1 MSSQCTGS
9 AAWHARPG
17 RVARR
22 HGPQPP
28 RMARSKIPQCLSAI
42 LDGAQRLLAV
52 GHWTRG
58 RRRGARSKAR
68 VASENASGRVATLV
82 DTLERLD
89 HVGAGHLTHRH
100 RADVREHNPTHIF
113 WFLSG
118 IGAALAGSMANKS
131 SIVIDLRGW
140 RTPSVWRGTAGS
152 RKVRPTVHGGNREG
166 PASSKGLNSQRGFG
180 PAVKRRRKSRPR
192 STSVHGSSPCKC
204 QRFSTL
210 RWDRLPSSRPPTK
223 SGARAGGRRLS
234 DRRLHR

>member
-1 MSSQCTGS
+1 
-9 AAWHARPG
+9 
-17 RVARR
+17 
-22 HGPQPP
+22 
-28 RMARSKIPQCLSAI
+28 MARGDTVAKGSPTPA
-42 LDGAQRLLAV
+42 
-52 GHWTRG
+52 G
-58 RRRGARSKAR
+58 RRVP
-68 VASENASGRVATLV
+68 VASYDWRQYPKTTSATRPIGR
-82 DTLERLD
+82 
-89 HVGAGHLTHRH
+89 
-100 RADVREHNPTHIF
+100 
-113 WFLSG
+113 FLSG

-140 RTPSVWRGTAGS
+140 ENTVCIWRGTVGP

-166 PASSKGLNSQRGFG
+166 PASAKGLNSQRGFG

-204 QRFSTL
+204 QRLSTL